1 MKLEFEK
8 YHGAGNDFVMIDD
21 RDLNFPAGNEVLIRR
36 ICDRRFGVGADGL
49 ILLQKHP
56 SFDFKMVYFN
66 ADGKAGSMCGN
77 GGRCVAAFAKSLG
90 IIDHVT
96 HFMAS
101 DGAHEAIFTPSQI
114 SLKMQDVTEVEKIG
128 TNYYL
133 NTGSPHYVC
142 FVEDVEKLDVL
153 KEGRKIRY
161 NKRFAKPGTNVNF
174 VEITKTGLKVRTYE
188 RGVEDE
194 TLSCGT
200 GVTAAALVACIKGIK
215 RNAKQFVVLTKGGK
229 LKVSFTSLANNSF
242 SNIWLHGPAAFVY
255 KGFYYF

>member
-21 RDLNFPAGNEVLIRR
+21 RDLNFPARNEVLIRH

-56 SFDFKMVYFN
+56 NYDFNMVYFN

-90 IIDHVT
+90 LIENAT

-101 DGAHEAIFTPSQI
+101 DGLHEAIFSDSQI
-114 SLKMQDVTEVEKIG
+114 SLKMQDVAEVEKIG
-128 TNYYL
+128 SNYFL
-133 NTGSPHYVC
+133 NTGSPHFVC
-142 FVEDVEKLDVL
+142 FVEDIEKLDVL

-161 NKRFAKPGTNVNF
+161 NKRFAKQGTNVNF
-174 VEITKTGLKVRTYE
+174 VEVTKSGLKVRTYE

-215 RNAKQFVVLTKGGK
+215 KNAKQFIVHTKGGK
-229 LKVSFTSLANNSF
+229 LKVSFISQSHQTF